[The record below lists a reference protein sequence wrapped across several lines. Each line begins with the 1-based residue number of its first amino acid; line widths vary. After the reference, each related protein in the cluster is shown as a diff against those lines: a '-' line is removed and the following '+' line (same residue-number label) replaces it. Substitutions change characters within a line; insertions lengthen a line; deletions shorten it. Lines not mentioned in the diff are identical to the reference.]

1 MLFLFC
7 LFSKGD
13 LSSPTRDGT
22 HGPALGDDSLNHW
35 TTREVPIFVVV
46 FFFFKILRQMPSL
59 GHTYGYPRGSRIISW
74 EAFYHF
80 ENELARTT

>member
-46 FFFFKILRQMPSL
+46 FFFFQDTKTNAITGTHLWVP
-59 GHTYGYPRGSRIISW
+59 
-74 EAFYHF
+74 
-80 ENELARTT
+80 